1 MPPRFIVI
9 FVVLAVV
16 IWVVSIVDCA
26 VQPATRHRA
35 LSKPV
40 WIFIVVLLP
49 VLGGILWFVIGRSRP
64 SHGGMTQR
72 APDDDPEFLNSLNA
86 VTSQSERIRRLEEE
100 LRALDDPKD
109 EPDAEP
115 TSDPRDDD
123 SRDQH
128 GAQS

>member
-1 MPPRFIVI
+1 MI

-26 VQPATRHRA
+26 VQPPTRHRA

-40 WIFIVVLLP
+40 WVFIVVLLP
-49 VLGGILWFVIGRSRP
+49 VLGGILWFLLGRSRP
-64 SHGGMTQR
+64 SQMVAQR
-72 APDDDPEFLNSLNA
+72 APDDDPEFLSSLNA
-86 VTSQSERIRRLEEE
+86 ITSQSERIRRLEEE
-100 LRALDDPKD
+100 LRALDDPADKPDD
-109 EPDAEP
+109 EATPDQ
-115 TSDPRDDD
+115 SDDD